1 MVRKHWSGENILM
14 RRRRVRCRIALL
26 AFLPLILFGC
36 RSNQDP
42 AEYLYGVAN
51 VDTVE
56 IRIQETRPGGA
67 TAIVHGTL
75 LETCTEVDEIRQ
87 DYDGGEK
94 TFVLTL
100 TTRRPVDASCEREA
114 VAFEESIP
122 LAIERLPDGT
132 YVVVAN
138 GVAASFELDRE
149 ALAPIE

>member
-14 RRRRVRCRIALL
+14 SRRRVRYRIALL

-36 RSNQDP
+36 RSNQGP

-56 IRIQETRPGGA
+56 IRMQETLPGGV
-67 TAIVHGTL
+67 TAIVRGTL

-87 DYDGGEK
+87 DYDGGEN

-100 TTRRPVDASCEREA
+100 TTRRPVDASCEREV

-132 YVVVAN
+132 YAVVAN
-138 GVAASFELDRE
+138 GVGATFELDRE
-149 ALAPIE
+149 ALAPVQ